1 MLLDVD
7 AAVVCAWSHEPAVGG
22 GTHDNSTGRKDYT
35 SRRDTESG
43 SRGAA
48 HWMGGLV
55 DCRSIT
61 RQELGD
67 DIIPR
72 TEPSVSVGSLAE
84 AEY

>member
-1 MLLDVD
+1 
-7 AAVVCAWSHEPAVGG
+7 
-22 GTHDNSTGRKDYT
+22 
-35 SRRDTESG
+35 
-43 SRGAA
+43 
-48 HWMGGLV
+48 MGGLV